1 MNKSTPKRRRSAWF
15 AFYPDDFSGG
25 TRSMSLAGRGA
36 FIELLSHQFSSGSIP
51 PDDRTICRIIGA
63 FPDEWDAVK
72 AEVLTKFDTDDN
84 GNFVNHRMQKER
96 EEREEIRS
104 KRVEAI
110 SKRWGKTDTNVSD
123 LNKQNG
129 YKSID
134 SVYTSPTSSPTSSSS
149 KKNSESKD
157 SFSSYGEGVSS
168 EIDLDKLS
176 IRIAELVPQWSPH
189 LNADERAALFENERK
204 WSELTDKDWAL
215 LARWYADDSD
225 RSKYRTRRKAKLI
238 AEVDQELGK
247 AADALRGATPQLSG
261 PSPDREPSGD
271 WRAIW
276 YRDNPDDATKPNGE
290 PYVPTWQWLDYEVR
304 AAIIAELKEKAA

>member
-1 MNKSTPKRRRSAWF
+1 MSKSTPKRRRSAWF

-36 FIELLSHQFSSGSIP
+36 FIELLSHQFSTGSIP

-72 AEVLTKFDTDDN
+72 VEVLAKFDTDDD

-104 KRVEAI
+104 KRVDAI
-110 SKRWGKTDTNVSD
+110 SKRWSKTDTNVSD

-134 SVYTSPTSSPTSSSS
+134 SVYTSSSSSSSSSLTPS

-157 SFSSYGEGVSS
+157 SSSSCA
-168 EIDLDKLS
+168 KT
-176 IRIAELVPQWSPH
+176 Q
-189 LNADERAALFENERK
+189 
-204 WSELTDKDWAL
+204 KDSTK
-215 LARWYADDSD
+215 ARTSD
-225 RSKYRTRRKAKLI
+225 REEFDAFFREIGLYPRDAESTWNGWEGNGWTNNGKKIVCWKSTVRRWKANGYMPSDKTPRDNEPNWPSERQKLDYI
-238 AEVDQELGK
+238 
-247 AADALRGATPQLSG
+247 
-261 PSPDREPSGD
+261 REPEEEDLIGKFY
-271 WRAIW
+271 A
-276 YRDNPDDATKPNGE
+276 ACE
-290 PYVPTWQWLDYEVR
+290 AEVR
-304 AAIIAELKEKAA
+304 AAAGDHPDYDDEPAEIETEEDQCF